1 MIKGKSSQEQRE
13 KIRVFTNEKNK
24 SKRKKK
30 ELIKS
35 INWMKRIDRTIG
47 IKGLWN
53 KLNYFYR
60 IGVEDRWAHFRSRY
74 SW

>member
-35 INWMKRIDRTIG
+35 IN
-47 IKGLWN
+47 
-53 KLNYFYR
+53 
-60 IGVEDRWAHFRSRY
+60 
-74 SW
+74 